1 MLNRV
6 HALFQL
12 CPLPFMSKPNMPAH
26 NQPVRTNQGGLLLEA
41 DLLGPEPSEGLSM
54 LHDHAV
60 VTAPV
65 LTGDALQAL
74 GVEVFPQTALYGRV
88 LSQHGN
94 DLDPKTLDPRVFVN
108 TNAPFS
114 ALVCGVQ
121 VYFQSHATSFS
132 KTNIV

>member
-1 MLNRV
+1 ML
-6 HALFQL
+6 
-12 CPLPFMSKPNMPAH
+12 KPNMAAH

-41 DLLGPEPSEGLSM
+41 DLLGPEPSEEGLSM

-65 LTGDALQAL
+65 LTGDTLQAL
-74 GVEVFPQTALYGRV
+74 GAEAFPQTALYGRV
-88 LSQHGN
+88 ISQHGN

-121 VYFQSHATSFS
+121 VYFQSNATSYS
-132 KTNIV
+132 KTNVV